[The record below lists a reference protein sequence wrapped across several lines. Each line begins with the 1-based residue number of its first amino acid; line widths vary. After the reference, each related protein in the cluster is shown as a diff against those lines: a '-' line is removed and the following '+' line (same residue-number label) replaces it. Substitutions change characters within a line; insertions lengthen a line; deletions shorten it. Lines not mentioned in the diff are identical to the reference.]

1 MRPRVDLFCTSIL
14 IKWSR
19 LLLSLWPSYSLNLYH
34 HQLCCIIEINLWMIP
49 ISSFTHSFVPTNT
62 PMHTVLSLFKWFI
75 PKRRQG
81 YHRHHL
87 LVYNINLYYN
97 QSNSL
102 RIKRDIFPALQNKWS
117 YVNTMH
123 QCDILFDLR
132 RKCNIIIYVV
142 LLALKAYRPFSRIAK
157 SNIYP
162 NINRQH
168 ANTMRYH
175 SDFFSLT
182 HTLAFASNCFFCLS
196 PDFFFFF
203 N

>member
-1 MRPRVDLFCTSIL
+1 MSEPAFIITAILFTQFTSSSVTYNDRNPFIYQTSL
-14 IKWSR
+14 CSSS
-19 LLLSLWPSYSLNLYH
+19 LSLP
-34 HQLCCIIEINLWMIP
+34 
-49 ISSFTHSFVPTNT
+49 
-62 PMHTVLSLFKWFI
+62 LSLSLSLSLLMLVNAEEKEE
-75 PKRRQG
+75 
-81 YHRHHL
+81 YHPL
-87 LVYNINLYYN
+87 LYNINLYYN